1 MEKFITEGKEP
12 MLDKNNS
19 EEEDKYIF
27 EGSTEESSSLLEFVV
42 KLRSNRSMRIDL
54 LAKAR

>member
-1 MEKFITEGKEP
+1 